1 MLPLGESKLLLFLQL
16 FYRSKNYF
24 KVKSFKML
32 EEKKK
37 RMNYSLTDTTKMNC
51 KNTMLS
57 KKSQTKEYILYVL
70 CI

>member
-37 RMNYSLTDTTKMNC
+37 KNELLTDRHNINELQKH
-51 KNTMLS
+51 
-57 KKSQTKEYILYVL
+57 YVE
-70 CI
+70 